1 MMAID
6 HYGYS
11 HKIIDNETHF
21 LQYYKENGHNV
32 DVIVVDTVGFHRM
45 DKRLIGKQGLSK
57 VIFKD
62 FWGIYRPNE
71 DGIYTSLLEASQ
83 FWTAYPVPPNTF
95 LGFTVEDT
103 CSRKVGR
110 TQGFGIVWGKMPSYI
125 TYGEHV
131 WKTIFKHFPLISLM
145 KDEKYIKVPSFL
157 DNRGTQTRKKWL
169 EYLSNAS
176 FLLGLKKPYDG
187 EPIFQNNPSLS
198 SLTNLH

>member
-45 DKRLIGKQGLSK
+45 EKRLIGKQGLSK

-62 FWGIYRPNE
+62 FWGIYKPNE

-131 WKTIFKHFPLISLM
+131 WKTIFKHFPLNKKSLANFTSIREYNPLFFVV
-145 KDEKYIKVPSFL
+145 DEKPFFNYFTVPS
-157 DNRGTQTRKKWL
+157 
-169 EYLSNAS
+169 
-176 FLLGLKKPYDG
+176 
-187 EPIFQNNPSLS
+187 SLRWKDVA
-198 SLTNLH
+198 LY